1 MRNNKGYTLVELL
14 VTLAVFAIIMGEIGN
29 LIMNSSKLYRNG
41 TYEVELQTEAQ
52 QIVQQMEELLIDV
65 SHSVSVDSSLS
76 YDLITISNNSKGT
89 AGGGDSTVYFFTLEK
104 NDPGDAYGTLYF
116 NKTTSDV
123 SGNVSHVPMAEY
135 VQSVS
140 LDMAGYSHDVVT
152 LNVSMN
158 NGRYGYQASQ
168 DIYLR
173 NAVGSGG
180 NSGSG
185 GGTFDYD
192 LDVLRFREY
201 NLSQLYD
208 TDDIQFTF
216 AWDSESEAA
225 ASVVYRWCDS
235 SQTKLTTSMIT
246 NGDTGAHQYYTLI
259 ATGNDPAQTVL
270 KIRVGTKKVD
280 FGTSGVGLMNVYRD
294 VGAGAMPVIS
304 AVPVQGIDVTKADE
318 VTMSLQYYTGP
329 SSAIQEFGVYD
340 ENGSKQGTTVRYNG
354 NGDPFAEVSLGG
366 PLYWKTNEAVN
377 TFDIY
382 CNSFQ
387 ANQCSGFTTTG
398 DIPGYEAYMDQKD
411 TPLYFTVTLKY
422 NGYQDVTGTV
432 YVYPYNSDMGSQES
446 TFWNKV
452 GWVLH

>member
-76 YDLITISNNSKGT
+76 YDLITISNNSMGT

-225 ASVVYRWCDS
+225 ASVVYRWCNS
-235 SQTKLTTSMIT
+235 SHTKLTTSMTT
-246 NGDTGAHQYYTLI
+246 NGDTGVHQYYTLI
-259 ATGNDPAQTVL
+259 ATGNDPAHTVL

-280 FGTSGVGLMNVYRD
+280 FGTGGVGLMNAY
-294 VGAGAMPVIS
+294 VGTSMPVIS

-318 VTMSLQYYTGP
+318 VTMSLQYYTEP
-329 SSAIQEFGVYD
+329 TLTLHEFGIYD
-340 ENGSKQGTTVRYNG
+340 ENGSKQGINVRYNG
-354 NGDPFAEVSLGG
+354 YGGPFAEIKLDG
-366 PLYWKTNEAVN
+366 PLYWKMNETVN

-382 CNSFQ
+382 SNLVQ
-387 ANQCSGFTTTG
+387 ANQCNGFSTSG
-398 DIPGYEAYMDQKD
+398 DSQLSGYVAYMAETEK
-411 TPLYFTVTLKY
+411 PLYFIVTLEY
-422 NGYQDVTGTV
+422 NGYQTVTGRV
-432 YVYPYNSDMGSQES
+432 YVYPYNMNMGDQES
-446 TFWNKV
+446 TFWDSV
-452 GWVLH
+452 GWMH